1 MTLNQA
7 KEVSYILQKINQY
20 EEVIH
25 SLTYSETHNIK
36 FGKLHEINSFI
47 ILDKEVVDEIVNHS
61 IFTLKERILI
71 LTKEL
76 ENL

>member
-20 EEVIH
+20 EESIH

-36 FGKLHEINSFI
+36 FGKLHEINSYI
-47 ILDKEVVDEIVNHS
+47 IIDKEIVDEIVLHS
-61 IFTLKERILI
+61 IFTLKEKI
-71 LTKEL
+71 LTLTKQL

>member
-7 KEVSYILQKINQY
+7 KEASYILQKINQY

-25 SLTYSETHNIK
+25 NLTYSETHNIK

-47 ILDKEVVDEIVNHS
+47 ILDKEVVNEIVIHS
-61 IFTLKERILI
+61 IFTLKEKILT

>member
-1 MTLNQA
+1 MTLEQA
-7 KEVSYILQKINQY
+7 KEASYILQKINQY

-25 SLTYSETHNIK
+25 NLTFSEKHNIK

-47 ILDKEVVDEIVNHS
+47 ILELEVVDEIVLHCIS
-61 IFTLKERILI
+61 TLKEKILK
-71 LTKEL
+71 LTKQL

>member
-7 KEVSYILQKINQY
+7 KEVSDILQKINEY
-20 EEVIH
+20 KE
-25 SLTYSETHNIK
+25 SLHYLTFSETHNIR
-36 FGKLHEINSFI
+36 FGKLHEINNFI
-47 ILDKEVVDEIVNHS
+47 LLDKEVVDEIVIHS
-61 IFTLKERILI
+61 IFTFKERILT

>member
-1 MTLNQA
+1 MTLEQA
-7 KEVSYILQKINQY
+7 KEASYILQKINQY

-25 SLTYSETHNIK
+25 NLTFSETHNIK

-47 ILDKEVVDEIVNHS
+47 ILDKEVVIEIVLHS
-61 IFTLKERILI
+61 IFTLKEKILT